1 MVSFIQSSA
10 AVLAALLASS
20 ASTEA
25 AYGNIYWGSR
35 PSTAL
40 GSRTLPV
47 RSGPSLF
54 SRDIRRVIHDFD
66 DVFGTML
73 GDLDDRF
80 YEPLALQRMRRPSQ
94 LLEGTLIPNILA
106 QSGAAK
112 NALGIM
118 QDDKQIQITVD
129 AQGAKASD
137 INLQLEEDD
146 RRLTISGET
155 KREEG
160 GVSLHSRFERSF
172 TLSRDIDTSQI
183 SAQMDNGVLTVTA
196 PKYEEVRESI
206 RRINI
211 EENEKIESENVGKK
225 EGGVDV
231 SSSHEEDDSQ
241 KVKPKVD
248 ESVIDLDDAK
258 QE

>member
-1 MVSFIQSSA
+1 
-10 AVLAALLASS
+10 
-20 ASTEA
+20 
-25 AYGNIYWGSR
+25 
-35 PSTAL
+35 
-40 GSRTLPV
+40 
-47 RSGPSLF
+47 
-54 SRDIRRVIHDFD
+54 
-66 DVFGTML
+66 
-73 GDLDDRF
+73 
-80 YEPLALQRMRRPSQ
+80 MRRPSQ
-94 LLEGTLIPNILA
+94 LLEGSLIPNALA

-129 AQGAKASD
+129 APGAKASD
-137 INLQLEEDD
+137 INLQLKEDG

-160 GVSLHSRFERSF
+160 DISVHSRFERSF

-183 SAQMDNGVLTVTA
+183 SAQMDNGVLTITA
-196 PKYEEVRESI
+196 PKYEEVRENI
-206 RRINI
+206 LRINI
-211 EENEKIESENVGKK
+211 VENEKIESDNVGEK
-225 EGGVDV
+225 EGGVGV

-241 KVKPKVD
+241 KATPKKD